1 MTRLGITR
9 SSLSRS
15 HVTRYL
21 TGARMTRAVRAG
33 VCLAAGAA
41 VLVSASACG
50 VTNTLVGIHEAPPA
64 RTDVAPLTVDQ
75 AKKIVSRSMTAAY
88 LGETGTGEAAGTQLR
103 TAYSEE
109 GLRAA
114 NGRTRLATILP
125 VTQTS
130 SLRAPHPRLLAV
142 SRGPG
147 FPRFIVAQTEAAT
160 GGLPILHLLT
170 SPNAAAPYRISMSVE
185 MVPSASVKAFDPL
198 RQGSSLVSNGPE
210 STADERTGLAVSP
223 NTLLNSYAAHMEF
236 PPRPLTNVPFEQDS
250 LSSQLR
256 DKSSAVAKAVA
267 VQATFTQTHKVV
279 PSSMFA
285 VRQDS
290 GDALVF
296 GVMERTDSFAVKPG
310 QKVSTAGNAAF
321 VRLTGKKVVTKSA
334 SITTLEFVVFALPR
348 SSGKATLVA
357 AREQVV
363 AGSGS

>member
-1 MTRLGITR
+1 MSRFSLTR
-9 SSLSRS
+9 
-15 HVTRYL
+15 HNVTRRP

-33 VCLAAGAA
+33 VGVAAGAA
-41 VLVSASACG
+41 ILVSTSACG
-50 VTNTLVGIHEAPPA
+50 ATNALVGIHDAPPA
-64 RTDVAPLTVDQ
+64 KTDSAPLTVDQ

-114 NGRTRLATILP
+114 NGRTKLASILP
-125 VTQTS
+125 ATQTS

-170 SPNAAAPYRISMSVE
+170 SPSASAPYRISMSVE

-198 RQGSSLVSNGPE
+198 RQGSSLLSNGPE
-210 STADERTGLAVSP
+210 STQDEATGLAVSP
-223 NTLLNSYAAHMEF
+223 STLLHSYAGHMAF
-236 PPRPLTNVPFEQDS
+236 PRLPLTKVPFADDS
-250 LSSQLR
+250 LSAQLR
-256 DKSSAVAKAVA
+256 DKAFAFAKAVRT
-267 VQATFTQTHKVV
+267 QATFTQTHKVV
-279 PSSMFA
+279 PSSLFA

-296 GVMERTDSFAVKPG
+296 GVMERTDSFAVKRG
-310 QKVSTAGNAAF
+310 QKVRTGGNAAF
-321 VRLTGKKVVTKSA
+321 VRLTGKKVLTKSA

-348 SSGKATLVA
+348 SSGKATLIA

-363 AGSGS
+363 AASGS